1 MNQKNLYLVKNLEQ
15 LYSFLLIKFC
25 LYFETDEI
33 YIEGSLTSVLTL
45 HILQSEYKTFN
56 INKKTL
62 HESTILMKIQYKTF
76 YMKNLFIVE

>member
-62 HESTILMKIQYKTF
+62 HESTILMKI
-76 YMKNLFIVE
+76 